1 MIGPLWL
8 KCPCYCGH
16 SIGNPHTAVAW
27 QLNAR
32 MISLSGASIDCY
44 INVGLPAGES
54 IPGPSEVKASPLTS
68 RPKELGDRF
77 ALNLV
82 VFLPLLRICLSVCI
96 YIVGTQFP
104 LS

>member
-1 MIGPLWL
+1 
-8 KCPCYCGH
+8 
-16 SIGNPHTAVAW
+16 
-27 QLNAR
+27 

-54 IPGPSEVKASPLTS
+54 IPGPSDLKASPVTS
-68 RPKELGDRF
+68 RPQELGDGL
-77 ALNLV
+77 ALKPV
-82 VFLPLLRICLSVCI
+82 VFLPLLRICLSVDL